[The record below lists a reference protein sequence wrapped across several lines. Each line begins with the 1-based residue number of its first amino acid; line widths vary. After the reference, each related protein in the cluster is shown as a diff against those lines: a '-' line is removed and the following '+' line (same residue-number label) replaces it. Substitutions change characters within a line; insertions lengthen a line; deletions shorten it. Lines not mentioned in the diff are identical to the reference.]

1 MKDKLQHNDNY
12 IEKEDKMMAKFLVIY
27 VVCFPNLLICRSST
41 LSQWNITVPMDDV
54 WGSSTE
60 ADLQPFSQR
69 PQPTGRTQLA
79 PSDGLVQHRS
89 RIKAPNPKDRFK
101 IFLNTVPTDQQPIC
115 RFHVVLSCCIMFCG
129 SKFPMVFLHYDKCPT
144 CTVATTQQDPTPNL
158 QPLPERWKTFFDSRM
173 STVPLVRWTAGNFNG
188 SNRLSWRSIYLWL
201 MTFYKV

>member
-1 MKDKLQHNDNY
+1 MFQEARQKLISNPSASGPSPQGGHSW
-12 IEKEDKMMAKFLVIY
+12 LH
-27 VVCFPNLLICRSST
+27 L
-41 LSQWNITVPMDDV
+41 MD
-54 WGSSTE
+54 
-60 ADLQPFSQR
+60 
-69 PQPTGRTQLA
+69 
-79 PSDGLVQHRS
+79 
-89 RIKAPNPKDRFK
+89 PNPKDRFK
-101 IFLNTVPTDQQPIC
+101 IFLNTVPKDQQPIC

-173 STVPLVRWTAGNFNG
+173 SPVPLVRWTAGNFNG